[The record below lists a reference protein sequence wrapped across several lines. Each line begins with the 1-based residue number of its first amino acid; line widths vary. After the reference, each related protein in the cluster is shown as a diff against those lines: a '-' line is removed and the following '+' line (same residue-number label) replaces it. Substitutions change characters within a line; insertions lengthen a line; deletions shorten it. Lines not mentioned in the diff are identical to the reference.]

1 MKPPLITRFFLVF
14 LLSSMLIILD
24 YENAL
29 VAAVKESSGKFM
41 LVKTPDNKKTPDL
54 LLVEKSNGLKSLLK
68 VDSKMINQKFVQNST
83 GIMKMWYH
91 KI

>member
-14 LLSSMLIILD
+14 LLSSILIILD
-24 YENAL
+24 NENDL

-54 LLVEKSNGLKSLLK
+54 LLVKKSNGLKSLLK
-68 VDSKMINQKFVQNST
+68 VDSKMINQKLVQNST
-83 GIMKMWYH
+83 GIMKM
-91 KI
+91 